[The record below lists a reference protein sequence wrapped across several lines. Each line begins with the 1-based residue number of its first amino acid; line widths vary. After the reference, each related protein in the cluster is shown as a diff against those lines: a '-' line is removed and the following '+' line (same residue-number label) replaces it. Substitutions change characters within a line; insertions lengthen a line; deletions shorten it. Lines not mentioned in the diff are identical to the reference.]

1 MHRYNQIV
9 QPPNFDAT
17 PATAKADLGVGRRGK
32 KNVHKFEAKAK
43 FTLESEDSSLRFA
56 FCVDG
61 FLRQC
66 VRRLPECCHT

>member
-32 KNVHKFEAKAK
+32 KNVHKFEAKVKAK
-43 FTLESEDSSLRFA
+43 VKQRRSLHSNLKIPALGSLFVLMGS
-56 FCVDG
+56 CDNV
-61 FLRQC
+61 
-66 VRRLPECCHT
+66 